1 MALSKTLK
9 IKTNVGID
17 VEFQD
22 AYIKIA
28 SVFGNKSE
36 MTAELH
42 ICKAQGEEPAQRR
55 TYSYPYQIDGANPI
69 KQGYEFLKTLADF
82 SGAKDC

>member
-1 MALSKTLK
+1 MAISKTLK

-17 VEFQD
+17 VEIQN

-42 ICKAQGEEPAQRR
+42 ISKAQGEEPVQRR
-55 TYSYPYQIDGANPI
+55 TYAYPFELDGANLI
-69 KQGYEFLKTLADF
+69 KQGYIYLKTLPEF
-82 SGAKDC
+82 EGATDC

>member
-9 IKTNVGID
+9 IKTNLDID
-17 VEFQD
+17 VDVQN

-42 ICKAQGEEPAQRR
+42 ICKAQGEEFVQRR
-55 TYSYPYQIDGANPI
+55 TYAYPYQIDGANPI
-69 KQGYEFLKTLADF
+69 KQGYEFLKTLSEFA
-82 SGAKDC
+82 GAQDC

>member
-1 MALSKTLK
+1 MALSKNLK
-9 IKTNVGID
+9 IKTNIGID
-17 VEFQD
+17 VDVQN
-22 AYIKIA
+22 AYIKIV

-42 ICKAQGEEPAQRR
+42 ICKAQGEEPLQRK
-55 TYSYPYQIDGANPI
+55 TYAYTYQIDGSNPI

-82 SGAKDC
+82 SDAKDC

>member
-9 IKTNVGID
+9 IKTNIGID
-17 VEFQD
+17 VEVPN

-42 ICKAQGEEPAQRR
+42 ISKAQGEEAVQRR
-55 TYSYPYQIDGANPI
+55 TYAYPYQIDGANPI
-69 KQGYEFLKTLADF
+69 KQGYEYLKTLPEFAD
-82 SGAKDC
+82 ATDC